1 MNLSPGILEFLGI
14 NLEFLELIL
23 EFLGK
28 ILEFLRINL
37 EFLGT
42 FCVYR
47 LGILE
52 FLSLVS
58 SPRLDRGISSQNRYP
73 WVKPEDDIV
82 GNSRIPKDKSR
93 IPRDCFA
100 SLAMTRILEF
110 LSLVSSSDPFGGSLL
125 CHPPA

>member
-1 MNLSPGILEFLGI
+1 MNLSLGILEFLGI

-52 FLSLVS
+52 FPKLCVIS
-58 SPRLDRGISSQNRYP
+58 RLNPMISSQNRDP
-73 WVKPEDDIV
+73 RVKPEDDIV
-82 GNSRIPKDKSR
+82 GNSRIPKTKNTTD
-93 IPRDCFA
+93 
-100 SLAMTRILEF
+100 
-110 LSLVSSSDPFGGSLL
+110 
-125 CHPPA
+125 